1 MAGFLLHSGAAV
13 GEVHYRLC
21 QANLAAVSS
30 LDAWLQTLS
39 LVVAVEELSTLNL
52 PRAVQLLNKTNQMNL
67 QTRRMPEEGSL
78 RPGHKNQVAKSGR
91 FA

>member
-1 MAGFLLHSGAAV
+1 M
-13 GEVHYRLC
+13 
-21 QANLAAVSS
+21 SS

-39 LVVAVEELSTLNL
+39 LVVEVEELSTLNL
-52 PRAVQLLNKTNQMNL
+52 PRAVQLLNKTNQMNS

-78 RPGHKNQVAKSGR
+78 QPGHKNQVAKCGR

>member
-1 MAGFLLHSGAAV
+1 M
-13 GEVHYRLC
+13 
-21 QANLAAVSS
+21 SS

-39 LVVAVEELSTLNL
+39 LVVEVEELSTLNL

-67 QTRRMPEEGSL
+67 QTRRSL
-78 RPGHKNQVAKSGR
+78 KRSLQPGHKNQIAKSGR